1 MVLDPF
7 HHQWCLLKCLFSAYE
22 DAGLKDLVAI
32 LGVDEKKWP
41 NMLGESKNVHK
52 AQETLVVITTSFG
65 VFFLN
70 YYLNHKTPRT
80 EYETKALLEK
90 VKLISHQLP
99 PFLDKGPN

>member
-70 YYLNHKTPRT
+70 YYCLN
-80 EYETKALLEK
+80 
-90 VKLISHQLP
+90 QLTV
-99 PFLDKGPN
+99 